1 MEAWVKLD
9 GKSMTDLG
17 GERYSQEYKCTNAAQ
32 YRFRIAGGNL
42 GYELCPKTK
51 SYNLLNAKPS
61 YGCFANNVSGYADNY
76 FYVNMESGKTYTFTF
91 DNSIPSNRT
100 VACTVSGE
108 GSGTVTPIEKY
119 CSFYLIG
126 NLHNDSEWTDGTK
139 ANLFTTSDGN
149 TYTYTFTG
157 VGKTV
162 YFRVQGYDSDGNK
175 FGADL
180 APDAT
185 EDKPL
190 STTFETVVYKP
201 YNSSKAWHFDA
212 KSDKTYTIT
221 LDYSDTSKPKIKY
234 SEQGSG
240 TVTPPTPPTPTDE
253 NPIDNRKYSEGYYL
267 VGNFFNFDG
276 DNINYKDAVFK
287 FQQQTDDAEGNAV
300 YMVEIP
306 ATLTAKAQVMSVD
319 ATGTP
324 VAVYGPTKGY
334 EIIGKTH
341 PTVGVDHTAKL
352 GPENLVESTEI
363 SETCGNFWNMKSR
376 RESKTGDG
384 QDGSYTYYITID
396 KDSHKPSLWTIKY
409 DDMKRVAYYLSTDE
423 KATAITLNSVR
434 NDVNGDFNAGKYQGT
449 LYAQEGSEFYA
460 ISNAMRQIENEDYI
474 FAEYRGQVVNT
485 ENILSTYPKLF
496 LWGNGGKPL
505 GDTGN
510 FIAATNGTF
519 KLSNDVVGISSWEFN
534 SNNGNN
540 DDNSKY
546 GNTGGQVMQKST
558 NKTIT
563 SLSMVGPAIPGTTTG
578 KEWNWASTVADMDYD
593 VSENCYKLTVATT
606 EENKNQVFRFVGNH
620 TQEINWFEN
629 GTEAVDKAASYPYGD
644 VPVGHKASLSDPN
657 EVSYTQNGLSV
668 EDKSNDVNLNILWN
682 RPAGTWTVRF
692 YIYTYSQHGND
703 PSFRYFYTISE
714 NRDLELRDFE
724 DVVYKSETR
733 NILKRGDYQY
743 FRTWSD
749 NKAWKRPENVDVFIV
764 SKTPADKNSNGG
776 FVLTNINSFN
786 SSEEVIPANTGV
798 ILALKKG
805 LEVPGAVFHKRKSLI
820 TYNTLVIPLE
830 EATNKDLGYTSGDNH
845 LLPLIEA
852 QVVPTKEGDK
862 YNYLFGFYRAN
873 KVSYDQTYEA
883 HDFLLGFWISN
894 GTGAFYS
901 NSAYLPI
908 DEVTAAK
915 MKLGVSYNDFDST
928 TGAKKVPGVIFD
940 FANVGGTTGIN
951 EVVNQSTKLNDG
963 KYYTLSGQQVEKPT
977 AGGIYIHNGRKFVVK

>member
-434 NDVNGDFNAGKYQGT
+434 NDVMVILMQ
-449 LYAQEGSEFYA
+449 
-460 ISNAMRQIENEDYI
+460 
-474 FAEYRGQVVNT
+474 
-485 ENILSTYPKLF
+485 ENI
-496 LWGNGGKPL
+496 
-505 GDTGN
+505 
-510 FIAATNGTF
+510 
-519 KLSNDVVGISSWEFN
+519 
-534 SNNGNN
+534 
-540 DDNSKY
+540 
-546 GNTGGQVMQKST
+546 
-558 NKTIT
+558 
-563 SLSMVGPAIPGTTTG
+563 
-578 KEWNWASTVADMDYD
+578 
-593 VSENCYKLTVATT
+593 
-606 EENKNQVFRFVGNH
+606 R
-620 TQEINWFEN
+620 
-629 GTEAVDKAASYPYGD
+629 
-644 VPVGHKASLSDPN
+644 
-657 EVSYTQNGLSV
+657 
-668 EDKSNDVNLNILWN
+668 
-682 RPAGTWTVRF
+682 
-692 YIYTYSQHGND
+692 
-703 PSFRYFYTISE
+703 
-714 NRDLELRDFE
+714 
-724 DVVYKSETR
+724 
-733 NILKRGDYQY
+733 
-743 FRTWSD
+743 
-749 NKAWKRPENVDVFIV
+749 
-764 SKTPADKNSNGG
+764 
-776 FVLTNINSFN
+776 VLCM
-786 SSEEVIPANTGV
+786 
-798 ILALKKG
+798 LKK
-805 LEVPGAVFHKRKSLI
+805 
-820 TYNTLVIPLE
+820 
-830 EATNKDLGYTSGDNH
+830 
-845 LLPLIEA
+845 
-852 QVVPTKEGDK
+852 
-862 YNYLFGFYRAN
+862 
-873 KVSYDQTYEA
+873 DQNSMR
-883 HDFLLGFWISN
+883 FL
-894 GTGAFYS
+894 
-901 NSAYLPI
+901 
-908 DEVTAAK
+908 
-915 MKLGVSYNDFDST
+915 M
-928 TGAKKVPGVIFD
+928 
-940 FANVGGTTGIN
+940 
-951 EVVNQSTKLNDG
+951 Q
-963 KYYTLSGQQVEKPT
+963 
-977 AGGIYIHNGRKFVVK
+977 